1 MAPALERTTECQCWN
16 AAAGD
21 NGGFVQEATG
31 WKPSALH
38 PTELRA
44 GRAGRGAVSARGE
57 LSAGWR
63 RMDQ

>member
-1 MAPALERTTECQCWN
+1 MAPAPERTTECQCWN

-38 PTELRA
+38 PTMNVVQVARTA
-44 GRAGRGAVSARGE
+44 G
-57 LSAGWR
+57 L
-63 RMDQ
+63 